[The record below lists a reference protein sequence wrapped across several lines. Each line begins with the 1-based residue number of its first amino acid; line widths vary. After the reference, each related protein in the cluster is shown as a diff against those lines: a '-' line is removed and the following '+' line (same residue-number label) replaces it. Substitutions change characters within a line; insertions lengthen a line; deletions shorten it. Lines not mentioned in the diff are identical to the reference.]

1 MSDIQLF
8 SPLTLN
14 SVLLNLNKITEAKL
28 WGPLCAVFV
37 SFSFVSVVIIGE
49 RYSKREDEEKKMKP
63 PRIKKQKSELEGA
76 LIEDLDEVL
85 QKILDVAGHD
95 EERLL
100 QLELDRKDIASILS
114 SEMPSCG
121 LKEVFLSVT
130 PTKGNVLSNS
140 PTSQR
145 YRLRDLVTE
154 VQTKMIQQRQVD
166 NILQRYISE
175 NKKYEEENQLL
186 QSQLKAEE
194 QLRINAED
202 KSSLMQKELERL
214 HRIKSEHNIER
225 EELRQRIQQ
234 TKMELDLIDASRSD
248 SDESTKKVQNMVA
261 EMQADHAKT
270 KEEVQN
276 LRGTNKS
283 LVQKLAHERQRREQL
298 LREISDLK
306 VHVLELTPK
315 TVNIMEDSDKAVGFS
330 KSSAMRLRPHMTPK
344 FQNEEEYEDLDE
356 EEFGGE
362 LGSTDEDERSVNLC
376 EYFNTVTTVKF

>member
-1 MSDIQLF
+1 
-8 SPLTLN
+8 
-14 SVLLNLNKITEAKL
+14 
-28 WGPLCAVFV
+28 
-37 SFSFVSVVIIGE
+37 
-49 RYSKREDEEKKMKP
+49 
-63 PRIKKQKSELEGA
+63 
-76 LIEDLDEVL
+76 
-85 QKILDVAGHD
+85 LDVAGHD
-95 EERLL
+95 EDRLF
-100 QLELDRKDIASILS
+100 QLEQDRKDIAVILS

-121 LKEVFLSVT
+121 LKEVILSVT

-154 VQTKMIQQRQVD
+154 VQTKIIQQRQVD
-166 NILQRYISE
+166 NVLQRYNSE

-214 HRIKSEHNIER
+214 HRKSEHNIER

-234 TKMELDLIDASRSD
+234 IKMESDLIDASRSD

-261 EMQADHAKT
+261 EMQSDHAKT

-276 LRGTNKS
+276 LRETNKS
-283 LVQKLAHERQRREQL
+283 LVQKIAHDRQRREQL

-306 VHVLELTPK
+306 AQLLELTPK
-315 TVNIMEDSDKAVGFS
+315 TVNIMEDPDKAVGFS
-330 KSSAMRLRPHMTPK
+330 LPSAIRMRPQMTPK
-344 FQNEEEYEDLDE
+344 FQTEEEYEDLDE
-356 EEFGGE
+356 EEFGDD
-362 LGSTDEDERSVNLC
+362 LGSTDEDERSLNLY
-376 EYFNTVTTVKF
+376 EYFHTVTTVKF